1 MNLEESVITW
11 YIKLVIK
18 VRFSLFSIYIELL
31 YIMLC
36 LASTSVGGKCQH
48 ESILVHLNVSIF
60 LNYVVH
66 PETMH
71 NFQIVVFDI
80 FFFFCFE
87 MDRREYVPFCSWQ
100 NKVGTQASF
109 VTSSC
114 QSILATSYLW
124 NLLFFVCA

>member
-36 LASTSVGGKCQH
+36 LASTSVGAKCQH

-80 FFFFCFE
+80 FFFF
-87 MDRREYVPFCSWQ
+87 
-100 NKVGTQASF
+100 
-109 VTSSC
+109 
-114 QSILATSYLW
+114 
-124 NLLFFVCA
+124 FFVSKWTEENMFPSVLGKTKLELRLLL